1 VAAAINQKKY
11 VEAVRMIDAG
21 TKYTSASSAV
31 TGAILKLKKEAR
43 L

>member
-1 VAAAINQKKY
+1 LKKY
-11 VEAVRMIDAG
+11 VEAEKMIAIN
-21 TKYTSASSAV
+21 TPYTAASSAV